1 MTFIDEINHAWRF
14 ASVRLAVLAGIVAA
28 WAASDPQDFAQL
40 VGLLPPWARPLI
52 GLAVFAI
59 PTLAR
64 VTKNGA
70 APAPDGQAEEPGQ

>member
-1 MTFIDEINHAWRF
+1 VTFIDELNNAWRF
-14 ASVRLAVLAGIVAA
+14 ASVRIAVLAGIIAA

-40 VGLLPPWARPLI
+40 VELLPPWARPLI

-64 VTKNGA
+64 VTKLGSA
-70 APAPDGQAEEPGQ
+70 AEREPQS